1 MNIINKLND
10 KELENVAGGTL
21 TKDEALTK
29 ALEHASLKKDQV
41 DFFKRVEM
49 DYEHGRKIFEVKFYQ
64 GGFEFN
70 YDIDAETGEIL
81 KFEKDFD

>member
-21 TKDEALTK
+21 TKDEALAK